1 VPLAR
6 RVAGKS
12 GASAEGR
19 TGNQLNV
26 PCSCTTGAEAGVEI
40 TPPCSQHGA
49 ADWHGSQAG
58 AQAGAPQGG
67 AIIGAIGAAIGARD
81 EQGERNSMNDGRRQE
96 LNPPKQ
102 LLQPGA
108 AARLPRTRARHKE
121 RDMMG
126 ISTARAVGG
135 RPRGRVASPAATPCK
150 PSPRFRAVRR
160 RPGRNFRAR
169 VERRLFRH
177 GLAGSG
183 ALHSFSRR
191 PWTPPQSA
199 ACSVS

>member
-12 GASAEGR
+12 GASPEGR

-26 PCSCTTGAEAGVEI
+26 PCSWITGAEAGDEI
-40 TPPCSQHGA
+40 APPSSQHGA

-58 AQAGAPQGG
+58 PQAGAPQGG
-67 AIIGAIGAAIGARD
+67 AIIGPSGAAIGARD

-96 LNPPKQ
+96 LPPPKQ

-108 AARLPRTRARHKE
+108 AARLPRMRARHRE

-135 RPRGRVASPAATPCK
+135 RPRGRLASPAATPDN

-160 RPGRNFRAR
+160 RPGRISRASFLETSR
-169 VERRLFRH
+169 PPRT
-177 GLAGSG
+177 G
-183 ALHSFSRR
+183 AVGGVAPSFSR
-191 PWTPPQSA
+191 PWTPPRSA
-199 ACSVS
+199 T